1 MDMKPVIKSIILMR
15 VRGIIGWDDTEA
27 KEMIA
32 F

>member
-15 VRGIIGWDDTEA
+15 VRDIIGRDDTEA